1 VAKTG
6 ATKKRAGKSARG
18 KKSLNRGK
26 ILKAALRL
34 ADSQGIEQLS
44 MRKLAKTLNVEAMSL
59 YNHVASKDKLIDG
72 LLDHVVSEFELP
84 RTDQHWQ
91 TAMRVRAVS
100 AHQVLMK
107 HPWAALLMLSR
118 VNVGQS
124 ILAWTDATIGCLRE
138 AGFSYELVD
147 HAWNAIDNHTYGFT
161 LHKINEPVSPMEYAD
176 SAQKY
181 LPQIPQDTYPYL
193 NAMATQIAD
202 GSHSGINDFEF
213 GLNLILDGLER
224 LRVSSTS

>member
-124 ILAWTDATIGCLRE
+124 ILAWTDATIGCLR
-138 AGFSYELVD
+138 A
-147 HAWNAIDNHTYGFT
+147 